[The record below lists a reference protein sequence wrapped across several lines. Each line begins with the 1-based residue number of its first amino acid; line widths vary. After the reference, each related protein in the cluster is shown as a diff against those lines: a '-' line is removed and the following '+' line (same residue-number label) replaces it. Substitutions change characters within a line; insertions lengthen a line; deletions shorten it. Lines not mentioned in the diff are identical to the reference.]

1 MSAVTVLSEI
11 SATLVSIAALAGM
24 LVKVLQKID
33 TILETVTGHDQKLI
47 AFEDRL
53 KKIETVLHEI
63 NNDVPPDQ
71 PQQS

>member
-33 TILETVTGHDQKLI
+33 TILETVTGHDQKLT

-53 KKIETVLHEI
+53 TKIEKVLHEI